1 MTEIISNKAEVNAD
15 IGEVFSFL
23 TDMNNYELL
32 LPKDNISHW
41 KATDDEFSCKIQNT
55 YTISLRKNGATEY
68 SEIRLKSSEDSPL
81 KFNLDLK
88 LNEIGDNRTT
98 AQLFCNADLNPFLKM
113 MALKPLQNLF
123 NYMAKR
129 LEKVFP
135 ES

>member
-41 KATDDEFSCKIQNT
+41 RATDDEFSCKIQNT
-55 YTISLRKNGATEY
+55 YTISLHKNGATEY
-68 SEIRLKSSEDSPL
+68 SEIRLKSSENSPL